1 MPLTDYYPAVDGYVS
16 FRYSRNMTVPGKGGR
31 PRKWRSDADRVR
43 AHRARQRGDDEPP
56 TVDIA
61 LDDGDEVA
69 LAWERNRELANTVEE
84 QRTEL
89 AALRSQV
96 RQAEKNL
103 EQVRTR
109 FSWIE
114 ADNDRMRSELETLR
128 NERDLLQGRLDES
141 RLSTRPIAIARATP
155 APPAAPN
162 RAQRRRAERERRR
175 KPDAQ

>member
-1 MPLTDYYPAVDGYVS
+1 
-16 FRYSRNMTVPGKGGR
+16 MTIPGKGGR

-56 TVDIA
+56 TVDVA

-69 LAWERNRELANTVEE
+69 LAWEQNREFARIVEQ
-84 QRTEL
+84 QRNEL
-89 AALRSQV
+89 ATLQAQKRK
-96 RQAEKNL
+96 AEKNI

-128 NERDLLQGRLDES
+128 QERDLLQGRLDES
-141 RLSTRPIAIARATP
+141 RLSTRPRANAPGLP
-155 APPAAPN
+155 APPASPN